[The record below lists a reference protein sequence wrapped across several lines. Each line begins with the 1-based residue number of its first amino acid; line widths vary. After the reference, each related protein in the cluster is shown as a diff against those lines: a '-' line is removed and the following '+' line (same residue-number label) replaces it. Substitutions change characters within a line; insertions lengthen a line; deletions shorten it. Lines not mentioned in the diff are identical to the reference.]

1 MSAESIFSRV
11 SSIAALVRDVG
22 VILGIPVVLT
32 VGVKLYDLQTK
43 ALEAQ
48 MKAVQAQNEVLKQTQ
63 YDRALTLMKSQKELF
78 DNERASLER
87 KIADLSAS
95 GTDKAAEIAK
105 LKEKIVE
112 VDQSEDEL
120 RRALASLGDSLK
132 SVGGS
137 TSPSSEMMMIEM
149 MKLMGK
155 EKALRAPPPADSKQT
170 SPSEGQSRK

>member
-1 MSAESIFSRV
+1 
-11 SSIAALVRDVG
+11 L
-22 VILGIPVVLT
+22 
-32 VGVKLYDLQTK
+32 
-43 ALEAQ
+43 
-48 MKAVQAQNEVLKQTQ
+48 
-63 YDRALTLMKSQKELF
+63 
-78 DNERASLER
+78 DNERASLEK
-87 KIADLSAS
+87 KIADLGAS

-112 VDQSEDEL
+112 VDESEDEL
-120 RRALASLGDSLK
+120 RRALTSLGDSLK

-155 EKALRAPPPADSKQT
+155 EKALRAPPADSKQT